1 MKVLFWKIIVENDIT
16 VKSAKIKS
24 PNSLI
29 FWLET
34 KTKIETLFFQ
44 EIRKVH
50 VENVLGHRVEEEMD
64 LSSDEDNDDVIGTVS
79 HDSKSA
85 KKRKLDDES
94 EKVRICYL
102 ISS

>member
-1 MKVLFWKIIVENDIT
+1 M
-16 VKSAKIKS
+16 
-24 PNSLI
+24 
-29 FWLET
+29 
-34 KTKIETLFFQ
+34 
-44 EIRKVH
+44 
-50 VENVLGHRVEEEMD
+50 LGHRVEEEMD
-64 LSSDEDNDDVIGTVS
+64 LSSDEDNDDVIGTGS